1 MSARRLTLMIHGDA
15 GHGKSWLADTAPG
28 PRLLLDAEG
37 RADYTPSRKVDWN
50 PRQPPPADL
59 GPADT
64 AVVDVQDFD
73 TVRLVQQWL
82 ASGQH
87 PFKSVI
93 IDSITELQQ
102 RVMDSVTG
110 SPTIQPELQHWGNV
124 LREMETFI
132 RRMRDLRKHPT
143 NPLWA
148 FVVTAGSKERNAKQR
163 ALLAGQLADRVAY
176 HFDVVGFLTRSLSA
190 DGGEERRLH
199 IKPYGPIEAK
209 DNTHLLSQ
217 HYGASIVDPNVEQ
230 MLLVLNPE
238 LAGPPASTP
247 EPEEAPA

>member
-1 MSARRLTLMIHGDA
+1 MARRLTLMIHGDA

-37 RADYTPSRKVDWN
+37 RADYTPSRKVEWE
-50 PRQPPPADL
+50 PRHAPPAGL
-59 GPADT
+59 EPGDT

-73 TVRLVQQWL
+73 TVRLAYQWL

-110 SPTIQPELQHWGNV
+110 SATIQPELQHWGNV
-124 LREMETFI
+124 LREMETLI
-132 RRMRDLRKHPT
+132 RQMRDLRKHKT

-148 FVVTAGSKERNAKQR
+148 IVVTAGSKERNAKQR
-163 ALLAGQLADRVAY
+163 ALLSGQLADRVAY
-176 HFDVVGFLTRSLSA
+176 HFDVVGYLTRQLGS
-190 DGGEERRLH
+190 DGAEERRLY
-199 IKPYGPIEAK
+199 IKPFGPIEAK

-217 HYGASIVDPNVEQ
+217 HYGASIVEPNVTS
-230 MLLVLNPE
+230 MLEVLNPV
-238 LAGPPASTP
+238 
-247 EPEEAPA
+247 PEEAPA

>member
-37 RADYTPSRKVDWN
+37 RADYTPSRKVEWD
-50 PRQPPPADL
+50 PRQSPPADL
-59 GPADT
+59 GPDDT

-73 TVRLVQQWL
+73 TVRLAYQWL

-87 PFKSVI
+87 PFKSLIV
-93 IDSITELQQ
+93 DSITELQQ

-124 LREMETFI
+124 LREMETLI
-132 RRMRDLRKHPT
+132 RRMRDLRKHKT

-148 FVVTAGSKERNAKQR
+148 FVVTAGTKERNAKQR
-163 ALLAGQLADRVAY
+163 ALLQGQLADRVAY
-176 HFDVVGFLTRSLSA
+176 HFDVVGYLTRTLA
-190 DGGEERRLH
+190 GDGDEQRLLH

-209 DNTHLLSQ
+209 DNTDLLSR
-217 HYGASIVDPNVEQ
+217 HYGSAIANPNVEQ

-238 LAGPPASTP
+238 LSTP
-247 EPEEAPA
+247 EPEEAPAP